1 MHAKMVN
8 GCSIS
13 ISCMHA
19 DGDVCLYVFFF
30 FFSFPS
36 QIFHSDTI
44 LMQGVFIN
52 PAFIEPFGLTLIEVL
67 TLYI

>member
-8 GCSIS
+8 GCCVS

-30 FFSFPS
+30 FF
-36 QIFHSDTI
+36 
-44 LMQGVFIN
+44 LQGVFIN